1 LHLGEAS
8 PHFTINSKIL
18 HNSAKAICAKA
29 SPFSLSRVAKKGDAF
44 HLNKKA
50 AQILTEYISEKL
62 NEVQLVP

>member
-1 LHLGEAS
+1 
-8 PHFTINSKIL
+8 
-18 HNSAKAICAKA
+18 
-29 SPFSLSRVAKKGDAF
+29 VAKKGDAF